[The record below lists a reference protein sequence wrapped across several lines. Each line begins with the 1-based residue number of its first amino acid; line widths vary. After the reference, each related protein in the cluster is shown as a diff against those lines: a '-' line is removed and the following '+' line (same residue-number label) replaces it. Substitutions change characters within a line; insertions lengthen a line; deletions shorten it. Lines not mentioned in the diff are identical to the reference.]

1 MSEPLNQSVRDLLAD
16 EASLVQSQAM
26 SMSERLEYALAWNKL
41 AADLR
46 EGVAT
51 ATRSEATR

>member
-16 EASLVQSQAM
+16 EASLAQSRAM

-51 ATRSEATR
+51 ATRGETPR